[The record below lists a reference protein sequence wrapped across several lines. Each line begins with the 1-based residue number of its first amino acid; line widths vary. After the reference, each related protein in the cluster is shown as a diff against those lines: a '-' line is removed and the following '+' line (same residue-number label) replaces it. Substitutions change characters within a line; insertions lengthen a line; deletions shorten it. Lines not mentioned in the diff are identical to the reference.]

1 MLKLDQ
7 TSDAYPWITMGIG
20 TALFSVSIVLTYGI
34 FLLLKIV
41 STPLIT
47 ILLFLIPITVSLIV
61 MDFLL
66 QSGKHWFKML
76 KIGGLIAGMMGM
88 SAFVGFPILMIL
100 YAVGGNVLVM
110 LMSPVLVC
118 GLAMVPGW
126 IFYSY
131 FFGQE
136 SLKTVFTS
144 YMAAAVPVTLIF
156 SVFAL
161 INAMVIGL
169 ALFAGMGAGLGYSYG
184 LKLQKDL
191 LDSQGIGPSH
201 P

>member
-20 TALFSVSIVLTYGI
+20 TALFSVTIALTYGI
-34 FLLLKIV
+34 FQLLKLV

-47 ILLFLIPITVSLIV
+47 ILLFLIPITVSLIL
-61 MDFLL
+61 MDVLL

-100 YAVGGNVLVM
+100 YTIGGNVLVM
-110 LMSPVLVC
+110 LMSPVLIS
-118 GLAMVPGW
+118 GLGMVPGW
-126 IFYSY
+126 IFYTY
-131 FFGQE
+131 FFNQE
-136 SLKTVFTS
+136 TMKTVFKS
-144 YMAAAVPVTLIF
+144 YMAAAVPVTLIL
-156 SVFAL
+156 SVFGL
-161 INAMVIGL
+161 FNAMFIGL

-184 LKLQKDL
+184 LKLQKDC